1 MPGDTVTFVPDQ
13 IQRPIRDNH
22 VSERRYLSCLLLCL
36 LVTTTTLVVTAVTY
50 DGLLRDDSNVGRM
63 LAQSTR
69 HSFNSISIPK
79 SHGPVDNEDEPFWK
93 EDEISKIGQL

>member
-22 VSERRYLSCLLLCL
+22 VSERKYLSCLWVCL
-36 LVTTTTLVVTAVTY
+36 LVTTMTLVGAAVEY
-50 DGLLRDDSNVGRM
+50 NGLLRDDSNVGRM
-63 LAQSTR
+63 LSQSTR
-69 HSFNSISIPK
+69 HSFNPVSIPK